1 VTAAE
6 RRECSATLGGA
17 VSEDLP
23 ALDEPSVT
31 VDRPLA
37 EDEADMKGDTATD
50 NGAGRD
56 TVDDDELGVRHA
68 RRRAHRRRNTIEW
81 IVVLA
86 GALVIAV
93 LIKTFLFQ
101 AFYIPSD
108 SMEPTLKV
116 GDRVL
121 VNKLSYRLHGVHDGD
136 IVVFDRPSTAGQTV
150 QGCDGNP
157 VTIPP
162 QASFSS
168 EEVHD
173 LIKRVIA
180 TSGQTVEQRDG
191 KVYVN
196 GQPLDEP
203 YVHETNGVTDKTPAF
218 RFSAQCVK
226 VPDGK
231 VFVLGDNRTDSNA
244 SNMFGPIPEDSIV
257 GRAFV
262 RVWPIGD
269 IGGL

>member
-1 VTAAE
+1 
-6 RRECSATLGGA
+6 

-23 ALDEPSVT
+23 ILDEPSVT
-31 VDRPLA
+31 D
-37 EDEADMKGDTATD
+37 DHEAAPE
-50 NGAGRD
+50 AGRD
-56 TVDDDELGVRHA
+56 STDQATADREADSEAGRDADRGTRQA

-86 GALVIAV
+86 GALVIAI

-121 VNKLSYRLHGVHDGD
+121 VNKLSYRVHGVHDGD

-150 QGCDGNP
+150 QGCDGNQ
-157 VTIPP
+157 VTIPV
-162 QASFSS
+162 QTSFSN

-180 TSGQTVEQRDG
+180 TAGETVEQRDG
-191 KVYVN
+191 SVYVN
-196 GQPLDEP
+196 GHQLNEP
-203 YVHETNGVTDKTPAF
+203 YVHKTNDVTDKTPAF
-218 RFSAQCVK
+218 RFSSQCIK
-226 VPDGK
+226 VPQGD
-231 VFVLGDNRTDSNA
+231 VFVLGDNRPNSDA
-244 SNMFGPIPEDSIV
+244 SNMFGPIPENLIV
-257 GRAFV
+257 GRAFI

-269 IGGL
+269 FGLL